1 MYELNDSSKISLKA
15 AVITPFVV
23 IFLLSI
29 SLVILVQRHS
39 YERAVVDLS
48 NKQLSALTENVQTH
62 LTEYLGAPFD
72 AGLAMAHTI
81 SFNHLYKADDTSQLQ
96 DYFLNA
102 FQTLYADIPQLDV
115 IGFGSEAADYIGFRK
130 ESNGTHTLMIQDD
143 RTDSKLVIYRGDQIS
158 KDIVSVIP
166 NYDPRVRPWYAPVA
180 EKRQVMWS
188 SIYANADERQEI
200 TLSALSPV
208 YDKQQFVG
216 VMVTDIRINTFNA
229 FLNRLQEKTKAT
241 VYIMDNDQ
249 RLVAHSA
256 QGSVVSWGTEWSK
269 KGDRLLAT
277 ESADPIIKQHAER
290 AKAERMLQHEEAQ
303 QFEFE
308 TKNERYFS
316 LLSPYTDQYGLTWFI
331 GISISETELLG
342 VLPKSQQQSW
352 LIGILV
358 SAIGMSFCLVIFS
371 RITRPITATATAARN
386 LANGNWDSSM
396 PKPGRIHETS
406 LLVNAFNEMANNL
419 KASFKA
425 LHNQLVFDSLT
436 KLYSRE
442 GLIDVSKRKLT
453 ESGSLFMLGVNRF
466 RDIND
471 SLGHH
476 NGDQLLIKVSERIQT
491 LFDDQ
496 FLLARTGGDEFA
508 IYAPHINQSEEVT
521 LTVNR
526 LQQLFIAPF
535 YMNDESVVMKVSIG
549 VVITD
554 SDSNMTRWLRNG
566 SIALSNAKQ
575 DVSGVSYYRPEM
587 ADASK
592 FRTQML
598 AKIQDGIDSQEF
610 IPYYQPIIELK
621 SGKVIGAEALAR
633 WVSKQGII
641 SPLDFIPI
649 AEDSGLIQKIGSQI
663 LRQAC
668 HDCAKAIAAQ
678 RWDARFQLHVNIS
691 VNQLLRDDFVAEV
704 SQILQE
710 TGLAATNLTLEI
722 TESRLV
728 ESAHGTLDNMH
739 KLRALGISI
748 AIDDFGTGY
757 SSLAYLHSLPFD
769 CLKIDRTFVEKLNR
783 QEINNSVVAAVVNI
797 TKGFNVNVVAEGV
810 ETSLQAELLMELGC
824 TLAQGYLYSR
834 PVPFDEWPSL

>member
-1 MYELNDSSKISLKA
+1 MYELEEKRSISLKT
-15 AVITPFVV
+15 AVIAPFVV

-29 SLVILVQRHS
+29 SLVILVQRNS
-39 YERAVVDLS
+39 YEHAVLDLS
-48 NKQLSALTENVQTH
+48 EKQLSSLTENVRNN

-81 SFNHLYKADDTSQLQ
+81 SYNHLYQADDTSKLQ
-96 DYFLNA
+96 GYFLNA

-130 ESNGTHTLMIQDD
+130 ENDGSHTLMIQDD
-143 RTDSKLVIYRGDQIS
+143 RTDSKLVIYRGEHIS
-158 KDIVSVIP
+158 NDIVSVIP
-166 NYDPRVRPWYAPVA
+166 NYDPRIRPWYAPVA
-180 EKRQVMWS
+180 KERKVMWS

-208 YDKQQFVG
+208 YDTEQFVG

-229 FLNRLQEKTKAT
+229 FLSQLREKTKAK
-241 VYIMDNDQ
+241 VYIMDSEQ
-249 RLVAHSA
+249 RLVAHSG

-269 KGDRLLAT
+269 KGERLLAV
-277 ESADPIIKQHAER
+277 ESADPIIKLHAER
-290 AKAERMLQHEEAQ
+290 VKQDNLMAHPTSRP
-303 QFEFE
+303 FELK

-316 LLSPYTDQYGLTWFI
+316 LLSPYTDAYGLTWFI
-331 GISISETELLG
+331 GIAISESELLG
-342 VLPKSQQQSW
+342 SLPKSQQQSW
-352 LIGILV
+352 LIGLLV

-371 RITRPITATATAARN
+371 RITRPITATATAAKN
-386 LANGNWDSSM
+386 LANGNWDSHM

-406 LLVNAFNEMANNL
+406 LLVNAFNDMTNNL

-425 LHNQLVFDSLT
+425 LQNQLVFDSLT

-442 GLIDVSKRKLT
+442 GLIDISKRQT
-453 ESGSLFMLGVNRF
+453 SESGCLFILGVDRF

-471 SLGHH
+471 SMGHY
-476 NGDQLLIKVSERIQT
+476 NGDQLLIKIAERLQT
-491 LFDDQ
+491 IFDDKY
-496 FLLARTGGDEFA
+496 LLARTGGDEFA
-508 IYAPHINQSEEVT
+508 IYAPHIKQSEEMS
-521 LTVNR
+521 LAVNR
-526 LQQLFIAPF
+526 LQQLFVAPF
-535 YMNDESVVMKVSIG
+535 YMNEESVVMKVSIG
-549 VVITD
+549 IVITD
-554 SDSNMTRWLRNG
+554 NDNNMARWLRNG

-575 DVSGVSYYRPEM
+575 DVAGISYYRPEM

-598 AKIQDGIDSQEF
+598 AKIQDGLDSNEF
-610 IPYYQPIIELK
+610 VPYYQPIIELK
-621 SGKVIGAEALAR
+621 SGEVIGAEALAR
-633 WVSKQGII
+633 WLSKQGIV

-649 AEDSGLIQKIGSQI
+649 AEDSGMIQEIGKRI
-663 LRQAC
+663 LLQSCR
-668 HDCAKAIAAQ
+668 DCAQAIAQ
-678 RWDARFQLHVNIS
+678 GRWRKEFQLHVNIS
-691 VNQLLRDDFVAEV
+691 VNQLSREDFVSEV
-704 SQILQE
+704 SQVLAE
-710 TGLAATNLTLEI
+710 TGLSASNLTLEI

-728 ESAHGTLDNMH
+728 ESAHSTMDNMN
-739 KLRALGISI
+739 KLRKLGIAI

-783 QEINNSVVAAVVNI
+783 EGLNSSVVAAVVNI
-797 TKGFNVNVVAEGV
+797 TRGFNVNVVAEGV
-810 ETSLQAELLMELGC
+810 ETSVQAELLMELGC